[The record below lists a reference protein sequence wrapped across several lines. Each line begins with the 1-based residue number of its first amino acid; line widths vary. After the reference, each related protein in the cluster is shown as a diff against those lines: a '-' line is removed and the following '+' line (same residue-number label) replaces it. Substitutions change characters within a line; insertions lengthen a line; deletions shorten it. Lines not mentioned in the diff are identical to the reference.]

1 MEHPYGKVRCLG
13 CGKIDEQEMA
23 YLESL
28 VPPPRILAEGYLVP
42 ASNDEPTPKTSLTD
56 VAGETVTFTL
66 GECSDCGM
74 NSWTHI
80 DGRTVTLS
88 EPPAG
93 KHTKKTNG

>member
-1 MEHPYGKVRCLG
+1 M
-13 CGKIDEQEMA
+13 
-23 YLESL
+23 
-28 VPPPRILAEGYLVP
+28 
-42 ASNDEPTPKTSLTD
+42 TD